1 MKGVLLVMGLSSV
14 AVLGAGAIRNWEA
27 IENASGP
34 AMQKVEDVSGALARR
49 VEEVSGTLAQRT
61 EEVSGALAQRV
72 QDVSG
77 TLAQRTEEV
86 SGALAQRVQEVSGA
100 LTQRTEE
107 VSGALAQRVQ
117 EVSGTL
123 AQKVSAA
130 IDNWQDQPA
139 QTMAEPSRAIVP
151 GTEALAA
158 AFTEPSAM
166 PTISRAE
173 GSKILNMG
181 PASPPAASIERSAA
195 PAVATNSE
203 RSRTLGIAPGVP
215 TGSQFGVG
223 DRLKLAFY
231 ERVDVEED
239 KWGAASSASALS
251 GIVQRP
257 ELSGEYTV
265 QEDGTISVPLLGAI
279 PVADRSAQQVQ
290 DNLVE
295 TFKLLLGRKGLVNIL
310 SLERSPIYVL
320 GPVKN
325 PGSFKYAPGMTILH
339 AIALAGG
346 LNQGQSEPWQ
356 KIEAVRETQKRS
368 GAIDAMVKLLA
379 RGAVL
384 EAERDGTAPKI
395 PSQLL
400 ELAGAA
406 EAANLVNEQ
415 SDRRSALAMARKYRE
430 RATLNALEAAK
441 QDVVAYGHMESLDEL
456 VKLRQERVNSMRTLV
471 DRKVLN
477 VTMMDQAQSELSD
490 AEQRRRDARNQYA
503 SAKQRVASLEAEVL
517 QTRADLRNDLE
528 VELEATESQ
537 IAANVRDLNASEGIL
552 YTLPVTRAQFA
563 AQFATNANRV
573 TYQIVRQ
580 STAGPVSIESAG
592 MTLLRPGDLVNIIVG
607 ESQPGEPAGSPVP
620 TSSPTGDSL
629 PAASTL
635 NDVGPGR
642 VLADQVIS
650 PN

>member
-1 MKGVLLVMGLSSV
+1 MAMDTKYNSEPVTSSSSHLARSGMKGVLFVMGLSGV
-14 AVLGAGAIRNWEA
+14 AALGAGAIKNWKA
-27 IENASGP
+27 IEDVSGP
-34 AMQKVEDVSGALARR
+34 VMQKVEDVSGPVMLKVGEVSGTLAQKVEDISGPVMLK
-49 VEEVSGTLAQRT
+49 VEEVSGTLAQKV
-61 EEVSGALAQRV
+61 EEVSGI
-72 QDVSG
+72 
-77 TLAQRTEEV
+77 
-86 SGALAQRVQEVSGA
+86 
-100 LTQRTEE
+100 
-107 VSGALAQRVQ
+107 
-117 EVSGTL
+117 L

-130 IDNWQDQPA
+130 IDSWQDQPA
-139 QTMAEPSRAIVP
+139 QATAEPSRAIVP
-151 GTEALAA
+151 LAA
-158 AFTEPSAM
+158 ALIEPSAA
-166 PTISRAE
+166 PTVLSTER
-173 GSKILNMG
+173 SKTLSTG
-181 PASPPAASIERSAA
+181 PDASTAALIERSAA

-203 RSRTLGIAPGVP
+203 RSRTLGMAPDVP
-215 TGSQFGVG
+215 TGGLFGVG
-223 DRLKLAFY
+223 DRLKVAFY

-239 KWGAASSASALS
+239 KWAGASSASALA
-251 GIVQRP
+251 GILQRP

-265 QEDGTISVPLLGAI
+265 QEDGTISVPLLGSIA
-279 PVADRSAQQVQ
+279 VANRSAQQVQ
-290 DNLVE
+290 ADLVE
-295 TFKLLLGRKGLVNIL
+295 TFEQLLGRKGLVNIV

-400 ELAGAA
+400 ELAGAV

-430 RATLNALEAAK
+430 RATLTALEAAK

-528 VELEATESQ
+528 VELETTESQ

-642 VLADQVIS
+642 VLADQVTS

>member
-1 MKGVLLVMGLSSV
+1 MAMDTKYNSEPVTSSSSHLARSGMKGVLFVMGLSGV
-14 AVLGAGAIRNWEA
+14 AALGAGAIKNWKA
-27 IENASGP
+27 IEDVSGP
-34 AMQKVEDVSGALARR
+34 VMQKVEEVSGPVMLKVGEVSGTLAQKVEDISGPVMLK
-49 VEEVSGTLAQRT
+49 VEEVSGTLAQKV
-61 EEVSGALAQRV
+61 EEVSGI
-72 QDVSG
+72 
-77 TLAQRTEEV
+77 
-86 SGALAQRVQEVSGA
+86 
-100 LTQRTEE
+100 
-107 VSGALAQRVQ
+107 
-117 EVSGTL
+117 L

-130 IDNWQDQPA
+130 IDSWQDQPA
-139 QTMAEPSRAIVP
+139 QATAEPSRAIVP
-151 GTEALAA
+151 LAA
-158 AFTEPSAM
+158 ALIEPSAA
-166 PTISRAE
+166 PTVLSTER
-173 GSKILNMG
+173 SKTLSTG
-181 PASPPAASIERSAA
+181 PDASTAALIERSAA

-203 RSRTLGIAPGVP
+203 RSRTLGMAPDVP
-215 TGSQFGVG
+215 TGGLFGVG
-223 DRLKLAFY
+223 DRLKVAFY

-239 KWGAASSASALS
+239 KWAGASSGSALG
-251 GIVQRP
+251 GILQRP

-265 QEDGTISVPLLGAI
+265 QEDGTISVPLLGSIA
-279 PVADRSAQQVQ
+279 VANRSAQQVQ
-290 DNLVE
+290 ADLVE
-295 TFKLLLGRKGLVNIL
+295 TFEQLLGRKGLVNIV

-400 ELAGAA
+400 ELAGAV

-415 SDRRSALAMARKYRE
+415 SDRRSALTMARKYRE
-430 RATLNALEAAK
+430 RATLTALEAAK

-528 VELEATESQ
+528 VELETTESQ

-580 STAGPVSIESAG
+580 STAGPVSIESGG

>member
-14 AVLGAGAIRNWEA
+14 AALGAGAIRNWEA
-27 IENASGP
+27 IEDASGP
-34 AMQKVEDVSGALARR
+34 AMQKVEDVSGALAQR
-49 VEEVSGTLAQRT
+49 VEEVSGTLT
-61 EEVSGALAQRV
+61 
-72 QDVSG
+72 
-77 TLAQRTEEV
+77 
-86 SGALAQRVQEVSGA
+86 
-100 LTQRTEE
+100 
-107 VSGALAQRVQ
+107 QRVQ

-123 AQKVSAA
+123 AQRVEDVSGALAQKVSAA
-130 IDNWQDQPA
+130 IDSWQDQPA
-139 QTMAEPSRAIVP
+139 QTMAEPSRAVVP
-151 GTEALAA
+151 GRDALAA
-158 AFTEPSAM
+158 ALTEPSAA
-166 PTISRAE
+166 PTILSAE
-173 GSKILNMG
+173 GSKTLRTG
-181 PASPPAASIERSAA
+181 PDSSPATSSERNTA

-203 RSRTLGIAPGVP
+203 RSRMRGIAPDVP

-231 ERVDVEED
+231 ERVDVEEN
-239 KWGAASSASALS
+239 KWGGTSSASALG
-251 GIVQRP
+251 GILQRP

-265 QEDGTISVPLLGAI
+265 QEDGTISVPLLGSI
-279 PVADRSAQQVQ
+279 PVANRSAQQVQ
-290 DNLVE
+290 DDLVE
-295 TFKLLLGRKGLVNIL
+295 TFKELLGRKGLVNIL

-346 LNQGQSEPWQ
+346 LNEGQSEPWQ

-379 RGAVL
+379 RAAVL

-400 ELAGAA
+400 ELAGAT

-415 SDRRSALAMARKYRE
+415 SDRRSALTMARKYRE
-430 RATLNALEAAK
+430 RATLTALEAAK
-441 QDVVAYGHMESLDEL
+441 QDVVAYGHTESLDEL
-456 VKLRQERVNSMRTLV
+456 VKLRQERVNNMQTLV
-471 DRKVLN
+471 NRKVLN
-477 VTMMDQAQSELSD
+477 VTMMDQAQAELSD
-490 AEQRRRDARNQYA
+490 AEQRRRDALNQYS

-517 QTRADLRNDLE
+517 QTRADHRNDLE
-528 VELEATESQ
+528 VELETTEGQ
-537 IAANVRDLNASEGIL
+537 IATNVRDLNASEGVL

-563 AQFATNANRV
+563 AQFTADANRV

-580 STAGPVSIESAG
+580 SPTGPVSIESDG
-592 MTLLRPGDLVNIIVG
+592 MTLLRPGDLVNISAG
-607 ESQPGEPAGSPVP
+607 ESQPREPAGSPVP
-620 TSSPTGDSL
+620 TSLPTGDNL

-635 NDVGPGR
+635 NEVGPGR
-642 VLADQVIS
+642 VLADQMIS